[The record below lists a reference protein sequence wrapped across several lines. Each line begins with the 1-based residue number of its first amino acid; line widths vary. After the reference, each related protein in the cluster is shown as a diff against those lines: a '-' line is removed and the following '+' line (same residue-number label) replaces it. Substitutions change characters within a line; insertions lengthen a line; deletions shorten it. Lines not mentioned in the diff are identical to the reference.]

1 MTFLQVA
8 RIIEVRNIR
17 GGKAINTKPTDKKAL
32 IWLNLA
38 HLVNDSYAGFLN
50 PIMPFIAVKIGIT
63 MAIATAI
70 MSVAQVCA
78 SMFQPI
84 FGFFADN
91 ILKRFFIFWGLLLG
105 SMFIPFAPI
114 APNAIILTILII
126 LGNLGGSFYHP
137 QAFGFLSKF
146 SSENFAKTMGIFV
159 SFGMIGFS
167 IGPMVSA
174 FIWQH
179 FGYAKIPYLAII
191 GFVLAL
197 LMFKCVPKLSASG
210 VKVEQKDFLVSF
222 KTILSNKFMLILT
235 VIAMMKS
242 FVVNCCTIL
251 LPFLWKGQGHNPIY
265 IGGALFLFLLMASLG
280 SLLSAKIENLIG
292 AKRVFYISMIATFPI
307 MALFVATYKL
317 HPYLSVGIF
326 VMMGFITMLAQPVI
340 LVMAQRILP
349 EYKSIVS
356 GIINGFA
363 WGVVA
368 IFLTVVGFVAQQ
380 FGIAKVLLIVSF
392 APAIASVLIRF
403 LPEKIE
409 EQN

>member
-1 MTFLQVA
+1 M
-8 RIIEVRNIR
+8 
-17 GGKAINTKPTDKKAL
+17 

-70 MSVAQVCA
+70 MSIAQVCA

-114 APNAIILTILII
+114 APNAIVLTILII

-251 LPFLWKGQGHNPIY
+251 LPFLWKGQGHSPIY

-280 SLLSAKIENLIG
+280 SLLSAKIENSIG

-307 MALFVATYKL
+307 MALFVATYKQ

-326 VMMGFITMLAQPVI
+326 ITMGFITMLAQPVI
-340 LVMAQRILP
+340 LVMAQKILP

-363 WGVVA
+363 WGIVA
-368 IFLTVVGFVAQQ
+368 IFLTMVGFVAQQ

-392 APAIASVLIRF
+392 APAIASILIRF